1 MKHTYLHDVLPF
13 LRELEREKQ
22 KQFEAYFRTAP
33 LWLMDLFQSE
43 IMEAGTTF
51 IRENEPADT
60 IFFVARGRVKA
71 TDYRISGI
79 AYDFMKPM
87 NLIALGGME
96 VILGQDTYQT
106 TLQTETECIVTKLP
120 RAQYEKWIYSDTEAF
135 RLEAKLTCASLLE
148 EERRNRLYL
157 FLEGADRLAVLFS
170 EWFEKYNKNDIL
182 CIGESRQNLAPIGT
196 YHAIGCM
203 SVRMITP
210 RFSRLVLQA
219 LTGLRSRLKRAK
231 EQVLISGR

>member
-79 AYDFMKPM
+79 IDT
-87 NLIALGGME
+87 AL
-96 VILGQDTYQT
+96 
-106 TLQTETECIVTKLP
+106 
-120 RAQYEKWIYSDTEAF
+120 F
-135 RLEAKLTCASLLE
+135 
-148 EERRNRLYL
+148 
-157 FLEGADRLAVLFS
+157 
-170 EWFEKYNKNDIL
+170 
-182 CIGESRQNLAPIGT
+182 
-196 YHAIGCM
+196 
-203 SVRMITP
+203 
-210 RFSRLVLQA
+210 
-219 LTGLRSRLKRAK
+219 
-231 EQVLISGR
+231 

>member
-135 RLEAKLTCASLLE
+135 RLEAK
-148 EERRNRLYL
+148 RRNRLYL

-182 CIGESRQNLAPIGT
+182 CIGESRQNLADE
-196 YHAIGCM
+196 
-203 SVRMITP
+203 
-210 RFSRLVLQA
+210 
-219 LTGLRSRLKRAK
+219 TGLCLKSISRAIKKFQAEQLIVKKGNQIYIDREQYERLKQTVDEK
-231 EQVLISGR
+231 IGNV